1 MSLATAF
8 SETLDKEKWIN
19 ETIDK
24 INTLWKRS
32 VDDVLEA
39 CKLLAEAKE
48 LLGGNEKKKEKRH
61 LWEHFLANDELKL
74 TQRTIEKLT
83 KIGNWKYIT
92 DPSVTC
98 KLPPAWSTIYELV
111 VWSEDKESAF
121 LRAIK
126 NNDVKCDME
135 RKDVSDLKGSGSSGK
150 DLNTKRIVS
159 IEVNADDYASWD
171 VVKLGEVK
179 SALEKNLK
187 AVENKLSISV
197 NTSTLD
203 EKIKAIE
210 DKKVKNELN
219 KGKDELIVV
228 TKLQKMVDKKLETS
242 TSLLQEY
249 KGMSEVDKVNEI
261 QKDFHTPKTISNYIK
276 VLHSNWKIST
286 DVLSK
291 GKVFTGVFDESY
303 FDKELEAVGK

>member
-1 MSLATAF
+1 MSLSTAF
-8 SETLDKEKWIN
+8 NETLDKDKWIN
-19 ETIDK
+19 ETIDT
-24 INTLWKRS
+24 INTLWKKS
-32 VDDVLEA
+32 VEDVLEA
-39 CKLLAEAKE
+39 CKLLAEAKQ
-48 LLGGNEKKKEKRH
+48 LLGGNEKKKDKRH

-111 VWSEDKESAF
+111 VWSEDKENAF

-135 RKDVSDLKGSGSSGK
+135 RSDVAKLKSGNISGK
-150 DLNTKRIVS
+150 NLNTKRIVS

-171 VVKLGEVK
+171 VAKLGEVK
-179 SALEKNLK
+179 TALEKNLK

-197 NTSTLD
+197 NTSALD

-210 DKKVKNELN
+210 DKAIKNEQN
-219 KGKDELIVV
+219 KGKDELTVV
-228 TKLQKMVDKKLETS
+228 GKLQKMVDANLEKS
-242 TSLLQEY
+242 TSLNQSY
-249 KGMSEVDKVNEI
+249 KGMTEVEKINAI
-261 QKDFHTPKTISNYIK
+261 QNDFHNPKTISNYIK

-286 DVLSK
+286 DVLGK
-291 GKVFTGVFDESY
+291 GKVFTGVFDET
-303 FDKELEAVGK
+303 FFEKELEAVGK